1 MSALSQHSLPR
12 RRPTFLG
19 FILTPRMTVAW
30 AIAGVVLAIGAYA
43 TGVRFIRGLGAST
56 NLSDLAPWGLWIG
69 FDVMS
74 GVALAAGG
82 FVIAATV
89 HIFHRERYGPLLR
102 PAILTAFLGYL
113 LVVFGLLYDLGQPW
127 RIWHALIYWNPHSVL
142 FEVAWCVM
150 CYTAVLALEFAPV
163 VFERLRMPRP
173 RRILRAISIPLIILG
188 ITLSTMHQSSLG
200 SMFLIFPSKLSSL
213 WYTPILP
220 LLFFTSAVAVGLAM
234 VTVESLLSAWL
245 ARRDAHMPLLS
256 TVGRATATVL
266 LLYATIKVVD
276 VLARAAW
283 TAFQPFDWT
292 DLTWLVELILTV
304 LLPAALLLNPRV
316 RASRG
321 ALLAVQLLVVI
332 GVIANRMNLA
342 VPSLVAAN
350 NGSYFPGWMEFA
362 VTLALLT
369 GGVVAFALAAK
380 HLPVFEGHGAE
391 ASVPGE
397 IVRT

>member
-1 MSALSQHSLPR
+1 MSILSPR
-12 RRPTFLG
+12 ISPERRPTFLG
-19 FILTPRMTVAW
+19 FTLTLRMRIAW
-30 AIAGVVLAIGAYA
+30 AIAGVILAVGAYA
-43 TGVRFIRGLGAST
+43 TGVRFFRGLGAST
-56 NLSDLAPWGLWIG
+56 NLNDLAPWGLWIG

-89 HIFHRERYGPLLR
+89 HIFHRERLEPLLR

-113 LVVFGLLYDLGQPW
+113 LVVIGLLYDLGQPW

-163 VFERLRMPRP
+163 LFERLRMPRP

-200 SMFLIFPSKLSSL
+200 SMFLIFPSKLSAL

-234 VTVESLLSAWL
+234 VTVESLLSAWFS
-245 ARRDAHMPLLS
+245 RRDAHMPLLS
-256 TVGRATATVL
+256 TVGRATAAVL
-266 LLYATIKVVD
+266 LLYAAIKAID
-276 VLARAAW
+276 VLARSAW
-283 TAFQPFDWT
+283 TSFAPFDWT
-292 DLTWLVELILTV
+292 DLTWLIELTVAV
-304 LLPAALLLNPRV
+304 LLPAVLLLIPRV

-332 GVIANRMNLA
+332 GVVANRMNLA

-369 GGVVAFALAAK
+369 GGVAAFALAAK
-380 HLPVFEGHGAE
+380 HLPVFEDHHTE
-391 ASVPGE
+391 ASAPH
-397 IVRT
+397 